1 MGNLSRQ
8 IPNCKKIQGHSLA
21 REKHLMTMR
30 KKWKK
35 GLKINQS
42 LRLKSVEIFNFSPK
56 VINRIILRK
65 AKI

>member
-1 MGNLSRQ
+1 MGNLLRL
-8 IPNCKKIQGHSLA
+8 IPDCKKIQDHSLA
-21 REKHLMTMR
+21 REKRLMTMR

-42 LRLKSVEIFNFSPK
+42 LGLKSVTIFNFSPK
-56 VINRIILRK
+56 VINKIIHHK

>member
-1 MGNLSRQ
+1 MGNLSRP
-8 IPNCKKIQGHSLA
+8 IPDCKKIQDHSLA
-21 REKHLMTMR
+21 REKRLMTMR

-42 LRLKSVEIFNFSPK
+42 LGLKSVEIFKFSPK
-56 VINRIILRK
+56 VINKIIHHK